1 MPSNTYERANSIK
14 SFISRWQ
21 EAEGNEE
28 RESRS
33 FWIEFCQDVFNISNP
48 THLLNFERRVQG
60 RSIDVFYEDMGIL
73 IEMKSRGVSLDT
85 KSIRSKRAGEET
97 PYQQAKWYADN
108 LPHSIRPRWIIV
120 CNFDEFR
127 IHDLNEEYP
136 ETEYISVNLAD
147 LESQYY
153 LFDFFKDKSA
163 SRLVKEQELSIK
175 AAEIVGNL
183 YKSLSTQYKN
193 IETDKE
199 EQRSLNI
206 LIVRLVFLLYAED
219 ADILQSHQAFC
230 NYMKKIPAERFRA
243 GLISLFEVLNTP
255 ENLRDPY
262 LDEDLNAF
270 PYINGGLFAEEGIII
285 PQFTE
290 QIRFE
295 LLKEAS
301 QDFDWSGISP
311 TIFGAAFEST
321 LNPETRREGG
331 MHYTSIENIHKVID
345 PLFLDDLKQELAY
358 IEGIKVTKT
367 RKLQLKS
374 FQQKLSSIKI
384 LDPAC
389 GSGNFLTE
397 SYLSLRKLENRVLE
411 NLLGD
416 QTQLGFEG
424 ETNPIQVNIN
434 QFYGIE
440 INDFAVSVAKTAL
453 WIAEEQMMDETQ
465 EILLQAFEFLPLKS
479 NGNIIEG
486 NALRLDWN
494 DVLPADECIYIIGNP
509 PFINSEIT
517 EEQKVDRQNIF
528 GTGGGVLDYVACWY
542 KKAADYMKD
551 THTKTAFVSTNS
563 ICQGQQVEPL
573 WKPLFDDGIH
583 IDFAYKTFVWNN
595 EASNQAHVH
604 VIIVGFSR
612 EQHFKKILFDSDK
625 KIHPLNINGYL
636 CDAESVFIKKISRPR
651 CKVPAMIKGFQ
662 PTDNGNL
669 ILGDREAESLITNY
683 INGWKFVRPFITAK
697 EFINNKTRWCLWL
710 KPEDEN
716 EYLEIADIKTRV
728 EACREWRRSQKP
740 TGDAYK
746 LKEVPY
752 SMRPCSK
759 FVESD
764 FIVVPRHSGEKR
776 KYIPMGYIK
785 KGAIPGDS
793 VSIIPE
799 ASLYIFGV
807 LLSQFHNAWMRV
819 VCGRIK
825 SDYRYASDIVYN
837 NFPWPGVT
845 KDILAQPVEDCVP
858 IETRILIENYA
869 QAILD
874 VRDAHDGKSLADL
887 YDPEKIPSDLKAAHE
902 KLDAA
907 VEAAYGVNFDG
918 DEEKIVAYL
927 FKKYA
932 ELTE

>member
-1 MPSNTYERANSIK
+1 MTSNTYERANSVK

-33 FWIEFCQDVFNISNP
+33 FWIEFCQDIFNISNP

-73 IEMKSRGVSLDT
+73 IEMKSRGVSLDI

-255 ENLRDPY
+255 ENSRDPY

-345 PLFLDDLKQELAY
+345 PLFLDDLKQELADV
-358 IEGIKVTKT
+358 EGIKVAKT

-453 WIAEEQMMDETQ
+453 WIAEEQMMEETQ

-486 NALRLDWN
+486 NALRIDW
-494 DVLPADECIYIIGNP
+494 DEILPVMECSYVIGNP
-509 PFINSEIT
+509 PFLGYSNLNADQNE
-517 EEQKVDRQNIF
+517 DRALIF
-528 GTGGGVLDYVACWY
+528 GNVKTLDYVACWY

-551 THTKTAFVSTNS
+551 APIKAAFVSTNS

-573 WKPLFDDGIH
+573 WKPLFEDGIH

-595 EASNQAHVH
+595 EAANQAHVH

-612 EQHFKKILFDSDK
+612 EENEIRRLFDQNQVCECE
-625 KIHPLNINGYL
+625 NINGYL
-636 CDAESVFIKKISRPR
+636 AAAPNEFIVKRNEPLQTTKP
-651 CKVPAMIKGFQ
+651 MIRGCQ
-662 PTDNGNL
+662 PTDGGNL
-669 ILGDREAESLITNY
+669 ILSPEEKTQLIKQEPQAEKWI
-683 INGWKFVRPFITAK
+683 KPFSMGA
-697 EFINNKTRWCLWL
+697 EFIKGQERFCLWL
-710 KPEDEN
+710 INAN
-716 EYLEIADIKTRV
+716 EIDITQMPLVQKRV
-728 EACREWRRSQKP
+728 EQVRTMRLASQKAATRRKAETP
-740 TGDAYK
+740 WLFD
-746 LKEVPY
+746 EV
-752 SMRPCSK
+752 RPPKGQSYLAIPK
-759 FVESD
+759 VSSE
-764 FIVVPRHSGEKR
+764 RR
-776 KYIPMGYIK
+776 RYIPIGFVTNGM
-785 KGAIPGDS
+785 IPGDKLFYIS
-793 VSIIPE
+793 N
-799 ASLYIFGV
+799 ATLYDFGI
-807 LLSQFHNAWMRV
+807 LMSQTHNAWMRV
-819 VCGRIK
+819 VAGRLK
-825 SDYRYASDIVYN
+825 SDYSYSNTIVYN

-845 KDILAQPVEDCVP
+845 KDTLAVPVEDCVP
-858 IETRILIENYA
+858 ISIRTQIEICA
-869 QAILD
+869 QEVLD
-874 VRDAHDGKSLADL
+874 ARDTYEGKSLADL
-887 YDPEKIPSDLKAAHE
+887 YDPETIPNDLKAAHE
-902 KLDAA
+902 NLDKA
-907 VEAAYGVNFDG
+907 VEDAYGVDFNR

-932 ELTE
+932 ELTG